1 MSAEARAK
9 PRPRLKAKPR
19 PRPAL
24 EPGAPSAELVQ
35 LRDTLPRAGWRVV
48 AAKELGDHLLS
59 VRFIVLLLVLGLT
72 AAIPLYFAA
81 GRIRDAAPDVS
92 GAAAAFIYLFALSAE
107 EIQNQSVFTFIA
119 IVAPLLGLAFAF
131 DAVNG
136 ERSEGTLPRL
146 LSQPIHRDDVINGKF
161 AAGMAV
167 IGLVIVSVVVL
178 IAAFGLLRLGIVPHP
193 QELFRLVVWV
203 GATFLY
209 VALWLAF
216 GLFLSVLI
224 RRAATAALIGFG
236 IWLVLT
242 IFGGLITQF
251 LGGLLA
257 PAADAST
264 ETILGSIQLQ
274 EMIQRLLP
282 STIYNEISLVLLRP
296 DVTQLGTPATI
307 DQIQQAQQRVPSLLS
322 LDQSLLLIW
331 PHVVVLTALTVIC
344 FAGAYVAFMRQEV
357 RA

>member
-1 MSAEARAK
+1 MTANARAK
-9 PRPRLKAKPR
+9 PRPRLKPKV
-19 PRPAL
+19 RPA
-24 EPGAPSAELVQ
+24 PSPV
-35 LRDTLPRAGWRVV
+35 DTEIARVRESLPRAGWRVV
-48 AAKELGDHLLS
+48 AAKEFGDHLLS
-59 VRFIVLLLVLGLT
+59 VRFVVLLLVLGLT
-72 AAIPLYFAA
+72 TAIPLYFAA
-81 GRIRDAAPDVS
+81 GQIRDAAPNVS

-119 IVAPLLGLAFAF
+119 IVAPLLGMAFAF

-178 IAAFGLLRLGIVPHP
+178 IGSYGLLRLGIVPHA
-193 QELFRLVVWV
+193 QELFRLLIWV
-203 GATFLY
+203 IATFLY
-209 VALWLAF
+209 VAVWLAF
-216 GLFLSVLI
+216 GLLLSVLV

-236 IWLVLT
+236 VWLVLT

-251 LGGLLA
+251 IGGLLT
-257 PAADAST
+257 PAADASA
-264 ETILGSIQLQ
+264 ETILGTIQLQ

-307 DQIQQAQQRVPSLLS
+307 DQIQQAQQRIPSLLS

-331 PHVVVLTALTVIC
+331 PHVVALVALTVAC
-344 FAGAYVAFMRQEV
+344 FVGAYVSFMRQEV